1 MKTLY
6 NTIQQCEGILDPDQN
21 KVMNKM
27 TDEMIRSRI
36 REYCT
41 YSSSNACWTA
51 SYPRME
57 VTKVDKDRKGWYVET
72 KSDSMIPLMSTPGVA
87 ASFAS
92 FCLSHWQKV
101 DLQKG
106 FLIDDI
112 GVYFRW
118 RKHKG
123 SLFIDDNPFLES
135 TDGLPEKLD
144 VLDLRNCCQ
153 KSKKIEVHNE
163 INVILIRGENDL
175 KISGNG
181 CKNVLIS
188 PVSSI
193 NIIAPSKTEVHRP
206 DNWDE
211 YDYLRY
217 KLIKH

>member
-21 KVMNKM
+21 KVMNRM

-41 YSSSNACWTA
+41 YSSSRACWTA

-72 KSDSMIPLMSTPGVA
+72 KSDSMVPLMSTPGVA
-87 ASFAS
+87 TSFAS

-188 PVSSI
+188 PVFSI
-193 NIIAPSKTEVHRP
+193 NITVPNGTEVHRP